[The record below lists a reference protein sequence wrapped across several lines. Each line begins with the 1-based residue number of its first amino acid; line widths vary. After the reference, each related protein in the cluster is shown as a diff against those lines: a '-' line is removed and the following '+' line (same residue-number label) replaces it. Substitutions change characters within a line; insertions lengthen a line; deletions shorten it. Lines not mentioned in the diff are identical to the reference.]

1 MLCGD
6 RAGAI
11 VNLYFP
17 NWLLAL
23 LWVLTMAASNIEL
36 LVSFI
41 RYMRVKKEAAS
52 IAARLRLVSPPA
64 SGAGAAAAGA
74 AAAAAGPL
82 AGAGSIELMSADAVG
97 GGRDSSSSPL
107 TGGGGGPGQQ
117 LRQRDSSAGGDMSR
131 GDMMRERV
139 ELLDRAQRLA
149 KQAHKI
155 EARALLYPTLYVP
168 DVGKALKVGCCVC
181 GGFGGGVFGQEG
193 EGGGVCEIEGEGGGD
208 ACQQEGE
215 GGGGA
220 CEGGEEGEGGDG
232 DGDVGDVGFEV
243 Q

>member
-1 MLCGD
+1 M
-6 RAGAI
+6 
-11 VNLYFP
+11 NLWFP

-23 LWVLTMAASNIEL
+23 MWVTVMAASNLEL

-64 SGAGAAAAGA
+64 SGAGAAAGA
-74 AAAAAGPL
+74 AAAVGAL
-82 AGAGSIELMSADAVG
+82 AGAGSIELSADAAS

-107 TGGGGGPGQQ
+107 TGGGGPGQQ

-131 GDMMRERV
+131 GEMMRERDD
-139 ELLDRAQRLA
+139 LLDRAQRLA

-168 DVGKALKVGCCVC
+168 DVGKALKVGWRVC
-181 GGFGGGVFGQEG
+181 RQTG
-193 EGGGVCEIEGEGGGD
+193 
-208 ACQQEGE
+208 
-215 GGGGA
+215 
-220 CEGGEEGEGGDG
+220 
-232 DGDVGDVGFEV
+232 
-243 Q
+243 